1 MRLRT
6 TAGAVLI
13 VAVVLVVGA
22 IALVALVRGS
32 LRDGLETGAEQ
43 RASSLA
49 DDIENTGLPEP
60 PERDDDLDEDGD
72 DEPEEVVWQVREPD
86 GAVVRSSQPLA
97 EALPT
102 DADEVSLAGGEH
114 PYLLVTEDAELG
126 DEDYLVVVAVSLE
139 DVADSTAALVTPL
152 LVGLP
157 LVLLLVGG
165 TTWLVAAR
173 ALAPVDRIRREV
185 DRVTG
190 DRMDRRVPEP
200 ASRDE
205 VHLLARTM
213 NRMLGRLEDARDRQR
228 QFVADASH
236 ELRSPLAS
244 IRQTAEVA
252 SAHPGALPPG
262 ELAEAVLEES
272 ARMQRIVE
280 QLLLL
285 TRTEEN
291 GAERARQDVDLD
303 DLALAEGTRLRR
315 TGLTVDTSAVGA
327 GRVRGDELAL
337 AQVVRNLVDNAARH
351 ARTTVGLAV
360 RTGADGVELVV
371 DDDGPGI
378 PAGDRERIFE
388 RFVRLDEARAR
399 DAGGSGLGLAI
410 VKEIVAIHGG
420 SVTVTDAPLGGARF
434 AVRLPAQPVD
444 LP

>member
-49 DDIENTGLPEP
+49 DDIENAGLPDP
-60 PERDDDLDEDGD
+60 PERDDDLDEDD
-72 DEPEEVVWQVREPD
+72 DEPEEVVWQVLGPD

-114 PYLLVTEDAELG
+114 PYLLVTEDAERG

-139 DVADSTAALVTPL
+139 DVADSTAALMTPL

-173 ALAPVDRIRREV
+173 SLAPVDRIRREV
-185 DRVTG
+185 DRITG
-190 DRMDRRVPEP
+190 DRLDRRVPEP

-252 SAHPGALPPG
+252 SAHPDALPPG

-285 TRTEEN
+285 TRTDE
-291 GAERARQDVDLD
+291 GGTERARRDVDLD
-303 DLALAEGTRLRR
+303 DLVLAEGTRLRR

-378 PAGDRERIFE
+378 PAGDRERVFE
-388 RFVRLDEARAR
+388 RFVRLDEARAS

-410 VKEIVAIHGG
+410 VKELVATHGG
-420 SVTVTDAPLGGARF
+420 SVAVTDAPLGGARF
-434 AVRLPAQPVD
+434 AVRLPSQPGD
-444 LP
+444 RP